1 MPDITITITDDE
13 KLCLDNVMVG
23 IGTWAHNAVTNRARK
38 AKKDILSQLYTHCN
52 ENSIQLAVG
61 EDAQVTQ
68 AFALAVV
75 KKLDDGTPSSR

>member
-23 IGTWAHNAVTNRARK
+23 IGTCAHNAVTNRARK

-52 ENSIQLAVG
+52 QNGITIATGESAQIRQAYAVG
-61 EDAQVTQ
+61 IAST
-68 AFALAVV
+68 A
-75 KKLDDGTPSSR
+75 GG

>member
-38 AKKDILSQLYTHCN
+38 AKKDILSPVSYTHLTLPTIY
-52 ENSIQLAVG
+52 SV
-61 EDAQVTQ
+61 
-68 AFALAVV
+68 
-75 KKLDDGTPSSR
+75 